1 MKQACDVDFS
11 YFSILKYHVNIYMD
25 LYGVFGVDVVGPSS
39 FFRIRKSQ
47 EPLRSDPLGLGRAG
61 GCYDLLGSGGNLE
74 NSDDLDGGALDWGK
88 STVFNEG
95 KWTRTF
101 QDS

>member
-1 MKQACDVDFS
+1 MVCLVWMWWVLHPFS
-11 YFSILKYHVNIYMD
+11 GYENL
-25 LYGVFGVDVVGPSS
+25 
-39 FFRIRKSQ
+39 Q
-47 EPLRSDPLGLGRAG
+47 EPLRSHPLGLGRAG